1 MELSQ
6 SDSDS
11 LSASQDEIISSS
23 NEETVL
29 KKKRNKNF
37 KNNEEQVVKWKI
49 YEFVQ
54 IKITD
59 IFSVYDITD
68 NIKTPEE
75 YF

>member
-1 MELSQ
+1 MSPKEVKSWKP
-6 SDSDS
+6 
-11 LSASQDEIISSS
+11 